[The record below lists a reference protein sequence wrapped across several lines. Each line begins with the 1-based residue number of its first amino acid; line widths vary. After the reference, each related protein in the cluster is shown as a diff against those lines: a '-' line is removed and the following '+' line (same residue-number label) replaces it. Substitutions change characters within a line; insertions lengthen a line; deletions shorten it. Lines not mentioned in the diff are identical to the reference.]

1 MKKIKMICAMFL
13 AVICGLMVGCGAII
27 EDLEDSSS
35 AVGGK
40 IGFEILRCFNEHDSE
55 TLKDMFCPYVQRT
68 HDLDSEIA
76 EAFEII
82 DNEIISYGNF
92 ISGGETLYEEG
103 NIIYKD
109 ITCRMPIKMTNNE
122 KYNICF
128 FYMETNKNENL
139 VGIKRISIYNEE
151 PDTLLCIVG
160 SEATK

>member
-1 MKKIKMICAMFL
+1 MKKIKMICAIFL
-13 AVICGLMVGCGAII
+13 AVILLIAGMFSGCESNGTFSSNEFGL
-27 EDLEDSSS
+27 
-35 AVGGK
+35 
-40 IGFEILRCFNEHDSE
+40 EILKCFNEHDSE

-82 DNEIISYGNF
+82 DNEIMSYGNF
-92 ISGGETLYEEG
+92 IGGGETLYEEG

-109 ITCRMPIKMTNNE
+109 IICRMPIKLSNDE
-122 KYNICF
+122 KYSIYF
-128 FYMETNKNENL
+128 FYMKTNKNEEL

-151 PDTLLCIVG
+151 LDTLLCTVG